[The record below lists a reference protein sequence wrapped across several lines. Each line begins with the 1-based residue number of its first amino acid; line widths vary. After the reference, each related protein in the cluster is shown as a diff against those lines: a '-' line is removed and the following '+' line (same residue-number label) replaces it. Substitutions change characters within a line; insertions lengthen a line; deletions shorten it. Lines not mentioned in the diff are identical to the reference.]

1 MLAVEVFGQDR
12 EFIAA
17 QARHDVGRA
26 HVASNAARNLHQ
38 EFVACSVPQA
48 VVDQLEAV
56 EIEKHQTEMS
66 LRIDPDAVQRLN
78 QVLMKTAA
86 VRQARQGVV
95 ERDVVQVGLGLPARS
110 DVLHL
115 QDQARS
121 V

>member
-1 MLAVEVFGQDR
+1 
-12 EFIAA
+12 
-17 QARHDVGRA
+17 
-26 HVASNAARNLHQ
+26 
-38 EFVACSVPQA
+38 
-48 VVDQLEAV
+48 
-56 EIEKHQTEMS
+56 
-66 LRIDPDAVQRLN
+66 
-78 QVLMKTAA
+78 MKTAA